1 MKLQSIQNFKSVLQR
16 GLQFSR
22 PAKGN
27 GTQNE
32 NILSH
37 TQGFVNLIFRF
48 TMLIQIN
55 NCQIGLLPFPKS
67 LHKILNI
74 DRRSTCAQE
83 DLFINNDQL

>member
-37 TQGFVNLIFRF
+37 TQGFVNLIFMQVYNVDTDQYLPNWLIALSQVF
-48 TMLIQIN
+48 TQNL
-55 NCQIGLLPFPKS
+55 K
-67 LHKILNI
+67 H
-74 DRRSTCAQE
+74 
-83 DLFINNDQL
+83 

>member
-37 TQGFVNLIFRF
+37 SRICEFNIQVYNVDTDQYLPNWLIALSQVFTQNL
-48 TMLIQIN
+48 
-55 NCQIGLLPFPKS
+55 K
-67 LHKILNI
+67 H
-74 DRRSTCAQE
+74 
-83 DLFINNDQL
+83 